1 MSLDLLCRY
10 HNDAVYACFL
20 PSFDQSIPTFDIG
33 SQHFICF
40 IGGDFR
46 PISDGKLA
54 RLASDLLA
62 QGACYFVCWG
72 SDSER
77 FHDLIEDMLLGDVA
91 RSAEEAIVMNSWHV
105 YSDLSEALL
114 FFLCHASP
122 SSSYTEQSI
131 SRVAITLAQEDNS
144 KIIQTFLSQPELYV
158 D

>member
-1 MSLDLLCRY
+1 
-10 HNDAVYACFL
+10 V
-20 PSFDQSIPTFDIG
+20 
-33 SQHFICF
+33 CF

-72 SDSER
+72 NDSER

-91 RSAEEAIVMNSWHV
+91 RSTEDAIVMNSWHV
-105 YSDLSEALL
+105 CSDLSEALL
-114 FFLCHASP
+114 FFLCHARP
-122 SSSYTEQSI
+122 SSSYTKQSI
-131 SRVAITLAQEDNS
+131 SRVAITNAQEDNS
-144 KIIQTFLSQPELYV
+144 KIIQTFLLQPERYV